1 MISSVKTVGA
11 EADVFRKQENIP
23 KSIVLTKAQMSQL
36 ISDAESVTPQ
46 LSQEALDKNLK
57 EVVTSRNSIIEM
69 TKSPDNGIIN
79 DVDTYFSSTLS
90 HSSLSETH
98 MGSLIADALQS
109 YSGSGNSTTLS
120 MDLAV
125 TKGMLT
131 KLVQSFVPEEY
142 QAQSFSEVE
151 KFVSAKVSAQDEI
164 LRDLTSRSLD
174 IARQYGN
181 QSDKDY
187 YQQQLDLLGT
197 GQHKTQQERDA
208 MMTLTA
214 RSDNTTEWLSG
225 LTQMVSKSN
234 DSDFFK
240 SISNEHI
247 SEMKSR
253 LEQFTYK
260 LSESVV
266 ASA

>member
-1 MISSVKTVGA
+1 MISSVKTAGA
-11 EADVFRKQENIP
+11 DTDVFSKQENIP
-23 KSIVLTKAQMSQL
+23 RSIVLTKAQVSQL

-46 LSQEALDKNLK
+46 LSQEAIDKNMK
-57 EVVTSRNSIIEM
+57 EVVASRNSIIEK
-69 TKSPDNGIIN
+69 TRSPVNNIIN

-90 HSSLSETH
+90 YSSLPETS
-98 MGSLIADALQS
+98 MSSLISDALQS

-131 KLVQSFVPEEY
+131 KLVQSFVPEEH

-151 KFVSAKVSAQDEI
+151 KFVSARASEQDEI

-174 IARQYGN
+174 IARQYGS

-187 YQQQLDLLGT
+187 YQQQLDLLGS
-197 GQHKTQQERDA
+197 GQHDTQKERDA
-208 MMTLTA
+208 MLTLTSTDSTA
-214 RSDNTTEWLSG
+214 GWLSG

-247 SEMKSR
+247 SELKSR
-253 LEQFTYK
+253 LEQFMNK
-260 LSESVV
+260 LSESV
-266 ASA
+266 S